1 MTTAPERTAHSSVEP
16 LILNRWS
23 PRSFSPVDID
33 PQDLLAFL
41 DAGRWAPSAYNS
53 QPWRF
58 IYTRRNTPE
67 WDRFL
72 SWLIP
77 FNRSW
82 AENASAIV
90 FVASRTITIS
100 SRTGEP
106 SPLTTHAFDAG
117 AASVLVQLQASQ
129 AGWAVHPISGFD
141 HDLAHAGLELPED
154 YQLHAALVIGKQA
167 NGENLSEELR
177 KREQPS
183 SRVSLKELAF
193 EWRFNASE
201 KSED

>member
-1 MTTAPERTAHSSVEP
+1 MTTAPGRAPNSAVLP
-16 LILNRWS
+16 AILDRWS
-23 PRSFSPVDID
+23 PRAYQPTDINLE
-33 PQDLLAFL
+33 DLLGFL
-41 DAGRWAPSAYNS
+41 DAGRWAPSAYNI

-58 IYTRRNTPE
+58 IYARRNTPD

-90 FVASRTITIS
+90 YIASRTITIS

-106 SPLTTHAFDAG
+106 SPLPTHAFDAG
-117 AASVLVQLQASQ
+117 AASVLIQIQASQ

-141 HDLAHAGLELPED
+141 RDLAHAGLEFPED
-154 YQLHAALVIGKQA
+154 YQVHAALVIGRQGDA
-167 NGENLSEELR
+167 GALSEELR
-177 KREQPS
+177 EREQPS
-183 SRVSLKELAF
+183 GRFPLAEIAF
-193 EWRFNASE
+193 EGRFRSNE
-201 KSED
+201 